1 MALIRPSARH
11 AADTSAGAHRL
22 LHVASERFR
31 RALRGYDPGQVKAA
45 LAARDARVARLE
57 REAKLLE
64 ARLEEQE
71 QRLGESLGEGGQGGF
86 GTASPGAI
94 GVLSRRLEEIHAQAR
109 RQATRIRMK
118 ALQDAVQVSDRVT
131 ELTKLRDDLGDRVQE
146 LAGMAG
152 LKLGD
157 EERGPIGTEPA
168 RGGNENGAYSGEV
181 EVEVGPLADFAAL
194 TRFEDAAAGIEG
206 ASQITIRRFSDGRAT
221 LTMNLTEPVDLLRE
235 LEQRAP
241 FDFRVRDT
249 RHDGVVLDVDAAGD
263 QRRAA

>member
-1 MALIRPSARH
+1 LR
-11 AADTSAGAHRL
+11 
-22 LHVASERFR
+22 VASERFR

-64 ARLEEQE
+64 ERLEEQE

-94 GVLSRRLEEIHAQAR
+94 GALSRRLEEIHAQAR

-131 ELTKLRDDLGDRVQE
+131 ELTKLRDDLGIRVQE

-157 EERGPIGTEPA
+157 EERAPIGTEPA
-168 RGGNENGAYSGEV
+168 RGGSQNGIYSGEV

-194 TRFEDAAAGIEG
+194 TGFEDAAAGIEG
-206 ASQITIRRFSDGRAT
+206 ASQITIHRFSDGRAT
-221 LTMNLTEPVDLLRE
+221 LSMHLAEPVDLLRE
-235 LEQRAP
+235 LDDRAP
-241 FDFRVRDT
+241 FDFRIRET
-249 RHDGVVLDVDAAGD
+249 GHDCVVLDVDGPAD
-263 QRRAA
+263 DERRAA